1 MVDGI
6 AHERVDEAERG
17 LVPEDVG
24 SCQRSRGTSGSLL
37 LQVSESCDERK
48 SGAVAE
54 HRDGLGHRG
63 RLSRKSVQAAQ
74 HGPGDRSRADLPDRV
89 HLCRIGRHA
98 VRFRR
103 VYVSAAV
110 ECELD
115 GSGRVLVPPHLREK
129 AKLDKDA
136 VWAGMGQRL
145 ELWSKSEWE
154 RALTMSD
161 VEREELRAAMEGVEL

>member
-1 MVDGI
+1 MFRGHFMHSVDAKGRI
-6 AHERVDEAERG
+6 SLPARFRE
-17 LVPEDVG
+17 LV
-24 SCQRSRGTSGSLL
+24 
-37 LQVSESCDERK
+37 
-48 SGAVAE
+48 SGA
-54 HRDGLGHRG
+54 
-63 RLSRKSVQAAQ
+63 
-74 HGPGDRSRADLPDRV
+74 GDARIVLAPDPFDACLHLYPLRSWEAFEARVTALPS
-89 HLCRIGRHA
+89 LGRHA